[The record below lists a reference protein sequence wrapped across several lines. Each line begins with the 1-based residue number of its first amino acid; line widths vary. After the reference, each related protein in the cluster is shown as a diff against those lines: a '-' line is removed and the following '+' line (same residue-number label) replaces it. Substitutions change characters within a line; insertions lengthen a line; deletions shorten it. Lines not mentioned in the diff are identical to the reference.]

1 MVNHLD
7 YLLVTLYL
15 PESSK
20 DEKEPTSEPEIKTAE
35 GLDIDDKEDSGK
47 EMESEDK
54 NDSGK
59 EMDSDDK
66 KDSNNGKGAGS
77 TVRKHSYTFYLAI
90 TVLSIVFY
98 RRLSYC

>member
-47 EMESEDK
+47 EM
-54 NDSGK
+54 
-59 EMDSDDK
+59 DSDDK

-77 TVRKHSYTFYLAI
+77 TVRKHSYTFYIAI

>member
-1 MVNHLD
+1 MVNYLD

-35 GLDIDDKEDSGK
+35 GLDIDDKE
-47 EMESEDK
+47 
-54 NDSGK
+54 DSGK

>member
-35 GLDIDDKEDSGK
+35 GLDIDDKE
-47 EMESEDK
+47 
-54 NDSGK
+54 DSGK

>member
-47 EMESEDK
+47 EM
-54 NDSGK
+54 
-59 EMDSDDK
+59 DSDDK

-98 RRLSYC
+98 RRLSYY

>member
-15 PESSK
+15 PESSN

-35 GLDIDDKEDSGK
+35 GLDSDDKE
-47 EMESEDK
+47 
-54 NDSGK
+54 DSGK

-98 RRLSYC
+98 RRLSYY

>member
-35 GLDIDDKEDSGK
+35 GLDIDNKE
-47 EMESEDK
+47 
-54 NDSGK
+54 DSGK

-66 KDSNNGKGAGS
+66 KDSDNGKGAGS

>member
-47 EMESEDK
+47 EM
-54 NDSGK
+54 
-59 EMDSDDK
+59 DSDDK

-90 TVLSIVFY
+90 TVLSVVFY